1 MGPSQPAI
9 VGIGG
14 TVRSD
19 STSEAALLVALASSQ
34 RAGGQVELFA
44 AADLILPFYDP
55 RAPGRSESAL
65 RLVAALRAADGVIV
79 SSPGYHGAISGL
91 IKNALDYAED
101 MAEDDRAYLSGLP
114 FGCIGVAY
122 GSQAAVM
129 VLDNLRTIAH
139 ALRAFPTPYG
149 AAIVAGPS
157 IFDRGRCIDADTR
170 DHLEMVGQQVV
181 ELARLDTRAHP
192 VRDRG
197 GLIRPVLTAASQP
210 PLRAASPP
218 LGT

>member
-1 MGPSQPAI
+1 MSLGQPTI

-19 STSEAALLVALASSQ
+19 STSEAALRVALASSE
-34 RAGGQVELFA
+34 RAGARVQLLA
-44 AADLILPFYDP
+44 AADLVLPFYDP
-55 RAPGRSESAL
+55 AAAVRSESAL
-65 RLVAALRAADGVIV
+65 RLVAALRAADGVVV

-101 MAEDDRAYLSGLP
+101 LVSDDRAYLSGLP

-122 GSQAAVM
+122 GSQAAVT
-129 VLDNLRTIAH
+129 VLANLRTVAH

-157 IFDRGRCIDADTR
+157 IFDRGACIDDDTR
-170 DHLEMVGQQVV
+170 QRLEMVGQQVV
-181 ELARLDTRAHP
+181 ELARLDTRVFPGAFA
-192 VRDRG
+192 VG
-197 GLIRPVLTAASQP
+197 
-210 PLRAASPP
+210 
-218 LGT
+218 

>member
-1 MGPSQPAI
+1 MGLSQPTI

-19 STSEAALLVALASSQ
+19 STSEAALRVALASSK
-34 RAGGQVELFA
+34 RAGGRVELFA
-44 AADLILPFYDP
+44 AADLVLPFYDP
-55 RAPGRSESAL
+55 GASGRSASAL

-91 IKNALDYAED
+91 IKNALDYVED
-101 MAEDDRAYLSGLP
+101 MTEDDQAYLSGLP

-122 GSQAAVM
+122 GSQAAVT
-129 VLDNLRTIAH
+129 VLANLRTIAH

-157 IFDRGRCIDADTR
+157 IFDRGSCIDADTR
-170 DHLEMVGQQVV
+170 QHLEMVGQQVV
-181 ELARLDTRAHP
+181 ELARLDTRVHP
-192 VRDRG
+192 GVIAVG
-197 GLIRPVLTAASQP
+197 
-210 PLRAASPP
+210 
-218 LGT
+218 